1 MHSTRLVLGHRQ
13 RPRGRWPVP
22 RHPDATLLLSG
33 ALAMKRGDV
42 VTVAAGGDYGKPRPA
57 VIVQTDALPAEH
69 ASVVVCQ
76 MTSECSDAPDFRVT
90 VEPTEKNGLRVT
102 SQVMADKPVTIRRE
116 RIGRDVR
123 PPNHHHITHLNIP
136 LTVPMPY

>member
-1 MHSTRLVLGHRQ
+1 MR
-13 RPRGRWPVP
+13 
-22 RHPDATLLLSG
+22 
-33 ALAMKRGDV
+33 RGDV
-42 VTVAAGGDYGKPRPA
+42 VTVAASGDYGKPRAA

-90 VEPTEKNGLRVT
+90 VEPTEKNGLRAR

-116 RIGRDVR
+116 RIGRQIGYLDEKDIAR
-123 PPNHHHITHLNIP
+123 LNIA
-136 LTVPMPY
+136 LAFVMGLAD

>member
-1 MHSTRLVLGHRQ
+1 
-13 RPRGRWPVP
+13 
-22 RHPDATLLLSG
+22 
-33 ALAMKRGDV
+33 V
-42 VTVAAGGDYGKPRPA
+42 VTVAASGDYGKPRAA

-90 VEPTEKNGLRVT
+90 VEPTEKNGLRAR

-116 RIGRDVR
+116 RIGRQIGYLDEKDIAR
-123 PPNHHHITHLNIP
+123 LNIA
-136 LTVPMPY
+136 LAFVMGLAD